1 MRAFITACVVAL
13 LIGIAGA
20 ALLNQVVQ
28 QPAESA
34 FSTPAVRI

>member
-13 LIGIAGA
+13 LLAIGGA
-20 ALLNQVVQ
+20 ALLNQAVQ